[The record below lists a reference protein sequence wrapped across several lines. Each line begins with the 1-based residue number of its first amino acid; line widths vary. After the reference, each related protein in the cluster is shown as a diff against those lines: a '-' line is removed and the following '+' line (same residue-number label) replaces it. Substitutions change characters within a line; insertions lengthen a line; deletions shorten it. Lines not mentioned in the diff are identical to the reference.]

1 MDLLSYLNK
10 NLQMLVILEGGTPKN
25 PEKNPRRDSRTNK
38 KLNPHI
44 ALGQKPTGTTLV
56 GGERSPHWGIRPQRL
71 IPWLTPSVNSLPAVN
86 SPRLTPRGNR
96 PPPPTRLPPWLTRT
110 SYEKNKR
117 SKLGR
122 RDRSSST
129 LSMSTSEVKADA
141 LLICS
146 VIFYC

>member
-71 IPWLTPSVNSLPAVN
+71 IPWLTPSVNS
-86 SPRLTPRGNR
+86 PRL
-96 PPPPTRLPPWLTRT
+96 PPTTPHAVTPWLTRT
-110 SYEKNKR
+110 GYEKNKR

-122 RDRSSST
+122 RPGPELLHTCSGLNISKGSSYTLFLFLPRS
-129 LSMSTSEVKADA
+129 AA
-141 LLICS
+141 YP
-146 VIFYC
+146 F